1 METIRGRRSLELD
14 SNGFKNQSAGYTRI
28 EVDLGTGD
36 GRYVKYTAENDPRSF
51 VIGLDACRENLHEH
65 SRAKLQNMLFIIAS
79 AQEIPCELNR
89 LASHIT
95 INFPWGSLLESL
107 LTGDERLISGMSVLS
122 RPITSFEI
130 RLNEGGLIE
139 AGRTLETGA
148 NQIYNNL
155 VRVGWEVEPPKTMNA
170 TALRAFPSTWARRLA
185 FGPNPRAMVLKGRL
199 FNTP

>member
-28 EVDLGTGD
+28 LVDLGTGD

-65 SRAKLQNMLFIIAS
+65 SRVKLQNMLFIIAS
-79 AQEIPCELNR
+79 AHEIPPELNG

-107 LTGDERLISGMSVLS
+107 LTGDERLISGLAATS

-130 RLNEGGLIE
+130 RLNEGALIQ
-139 AGRTLETGA
+139 AGRSLETGA
-148 NQIYNNL
+148 KKIYNNL
-155 VRVGWEVEPPKTMNA
+155 VRVGWEFEPPMTMNA

-185 FGPNPRAMVLKGRL
+185 FGPNPRAMVLSGRL
-199 FNTP
+199 FSTP